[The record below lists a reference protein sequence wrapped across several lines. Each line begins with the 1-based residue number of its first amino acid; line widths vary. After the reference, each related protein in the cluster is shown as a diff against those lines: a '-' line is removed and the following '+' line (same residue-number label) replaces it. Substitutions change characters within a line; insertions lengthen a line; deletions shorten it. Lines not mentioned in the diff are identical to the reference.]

1 MEAIQIKSLFDEILT
16 FLTEENAAIA
26 GSLDGIKDSMPRKN
40 TQRQMHTE
48 FCVQFQGV
56 HRLL

>member
-26 GSLDGIKDSMPRKN
+26 GSLDGIKVVDILAMLFVSI
-40 TQRQMHTE
+40 
-48 FCVQFQGV
+48 
-56 HRLL
+56 L